1 LQRLCFNDASNRN
14 IEEQDMNGKKMIAV
28 FLLAGLII
36 GLPAPLQKALA
47 AQKTVQMTVIEC
59 NT

>member
-1 LQRLCFNDASNRN
+1 
-14 IEEQDMNGKKMIAV
+14 MNGKKMIAV